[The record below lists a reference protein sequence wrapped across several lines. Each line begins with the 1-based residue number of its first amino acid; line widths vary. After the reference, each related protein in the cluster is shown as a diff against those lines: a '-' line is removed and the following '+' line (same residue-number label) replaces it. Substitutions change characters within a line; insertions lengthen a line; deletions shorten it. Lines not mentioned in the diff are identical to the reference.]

1 MRFNEKIME
10 NLFLLIG
17 FAMGVWSIISAWDVL
32 LGSLLVLLSLTGII
46 ISNKKELEEWY
57 REASIKRNSR

>member
-1 MRFNEKIME
+1 MRFNEKILE

-17 FAMGVWSIISAWDVL
+17 FTMGVWSIISGWDVL
-32 LGSLLVLLSLTGII
+32 IGSLLVLLSLIGII

-57 REASIKRNSR
+57 NKASNPKQ